1 MCSRSIRMKDM
12 DKQMFSMKSALRQ
25 GSLHLAVLSLLLCG
39 GLTVAGAAEQNAAGL
54 ASPETAVGQTASGEI
69 QDGAIVEGGE
79 PLLGVT
85 EGEEAGAPEYEY
97 QVAARPDPFKPFI
110 APKTVNPNELVD
122 ENLELTGM
130 QLFEPGQLNLVA
142 VMDTPHGRMA
152 MVEDFTK
159 KGYKITH
166 GQLIGRRGQ
175 VTEIRKDEVLVTET
189 AYTRGGEEIKT
200 VVSMKM
206 KRDGDSK

>member
-1 MCSRSIRMKDM
+1 MVV
-12 DKQMFSMKSALRQ
+12 
-25 GSLHLAVLSLLLCG
+25 LAALLCFG
-39 GLTVAGAAEQNAAGL
+39 ACCAGTAFVAEPAAAQQEQPATA
-54 ASPETAVGQTASGEI
+54 AVGSQEDEA
-69 QDGAIVEGGE
+69 QDAENGDDM
-79 PLLGVT
+79 LGV
-85 EGEEAGAPEYEY
+85 PEYEY
-97 QVAARPDPFKPFI
+97 QAAARPDPFKPFI
-110 APKTVNPNELVD
+110 APKRVNPNEVVD

-130 QLFEPGQLNLVA
+130 QLFEPGQLHLVA
-142 VMDTPHGRMA
+142 VMDTPHGRVA
-152 MVEDFTK
+152 MVEDVTK

>member
-1 MCSRSIRMKDM
+1 M
-12 DKQMFSMKSALRQ
+12 DKRLIRQ
-25 GSLHLAVLSLLLCG
+25 DSLLSQRNLNVGMLCILLCLG
-39 GLTVAGAAEQNAAGL
+39 YSGAYAAESGSAANGQSSPATVAVEQKGSEFQESEAVVAE
-54 ASPETAVGQTASGEI
+54 E
-69 QDGAIVEGGE
+69 
-79 PLLGVT
+79 
-85 EGEEAGAPEYEY
+85 EGEELSAAEYEY

-142 VMDTPHGRMA
+142 VMDTPRGRLA
-152 MVEDFTK
+152 MVEDVTK
-159 KGYKITH
+159 KGYKITQ

>member
-1 MCSRSIRMKDM
+1 M
-12 DKQMFSMKSALRQ
+12 DKQMKKQ
-25 GSLHLAVLSLLLCG
+25 ESLLPQRSLRAGVVCALLCLG
-39 GLTVAGAAEQNAAGL
+39 FSVAYAAESSSTASAEQ
-54 ASPETAVGQTASGEI
+54 ASPDTAAVERQEGES
-69 QDGAIVEGGE
+69 QGGE
-79 PLLGVT
+79 ALSAEEE
-85 EGEEAGAPEYEY
+85 EGEELGAPEYEY
-97 QVAARPDPFKPFI
+97 QAAARPDPFKPFI

-142 VMDTPHGRMA
+142 VMDTPRGRMA
-152 MVEDFTK
+152 MVEDVTK
-159 KGYKITH
+159 KGYKITQ

>member
-1 MCSRSIRMKDM
+1 M
-12 DKQMFSMKSALRQ
+12 DNLILRKK
-25 GSLHLAVLSLLLCG
+25 LLLSQKNLPIIVLGALFCMESF
-39 GLTVAGAAEQNAAGL
+39 VVNAAEQVAGQAAQ
-54 ASPETAVGQTASGEI
+54 ADISVQ
-69 QDGAIVEGGE
+69 QDG
-79 PLLGVT
+79 L
-85 EGEEAGAPEYEY
+85 GEEDGSPLGAIEDEELGAPEYEY
-97 QVAARPDPFKPFI
+97 QVVARPDPFKPFI

-130 QLFEPGQLNLVA
+130 QLFEPGQLKLVA

-152 MVEDFTK
+152 MVEDVTK

-175 VTEIRKDEVLVTET
+175 VTEIRKDEVVVTET

-206 KRDGDSK
+206 KRDGDAK

>member
-1 MCSRSIRMKDM
+1 M
-12 DKQMFSMKSALRQ
+12 DKRMFTKKLALSR
-25 GSLHLAVLSLLLCG
+25 GNLHKLVWVGLLCVCVSAG
-39 GLTVAGAAEQNAAGL
+39 NAVEPTTVAESSESSTGSVEQQEIVNNMESFL
-54 ASPETAVGQTASGEI
+54 PDEESDDVGTH
-69 QDGAIVEGGE
+69 
-79 PLLGVT
+79 
-85 EGEEAGAPEYEY
+85 EYEY

-110 APKTVNPNELVD
+110 APKRVNPNELVD

-142 VMDTPHGRMA
+142 VMDTPRGRIA
-152 MVEDFTK
+152 MVEDYTK
-159 KGYKITH
+159 KGYKITQ

-206 KRDGDSK
+206 KRDGDGK

>member
-1 MCSRSIRMKDM
+1 M

-25 GSLHLAVLSLLLCG
+25 SSLHLAVLSLLLCG
-39 GLTVAGAAEQNAAGL
+39 GFAAAGAAEQTVAGQ
-54 ASPETAVGQTASGEI
+54 ASTEASVGQTAPGEG
-69 QDGAIVEGGE
+69 QDGAGSGGDD
-79 PLLGVT
+79 PLLGET
-85 EGEEAGAPEYEY
+85 EDEELGAPEYEY

-152 MVEDFTK
+152 MVEDVTK
-159 KGYKITH
+159 KGYKITL